1 MIFDSCD
8 LCSRRDHRKNF
19 NRRDKKLSR
28 EKNDQRTFDRSRF
41 DHGRKYRCDVKAQ
54 SLGKQNDQSVTTDN
68 HTLIS

>member
-1 MIFDSCD
+1 MICD
-8 LCSRRDHRKNF
+8 HAVITEKTLIGVIKNSVV
-19 NRRDKKLSR
+19 KKIGR
-28 EKNDQRTFDRSRF
+28 DQRTFDRSRF